1 MFAFGESLSLYQTN
15 ILVGFRAKT
24 NTPILTIY
32 FTVPSL
38 AAILTE
44 SSVLEVSSA
53 STLFFLVTHH
63 LASHAASSDNRLT
76 HSEGVLS
83 PLAMIIFNV
92 NTGRL

>member
-44 SSVLEVSSA
+44 SSVLEVSSKH
-53 STLFFLVTHH
+53 SLFLVTHH